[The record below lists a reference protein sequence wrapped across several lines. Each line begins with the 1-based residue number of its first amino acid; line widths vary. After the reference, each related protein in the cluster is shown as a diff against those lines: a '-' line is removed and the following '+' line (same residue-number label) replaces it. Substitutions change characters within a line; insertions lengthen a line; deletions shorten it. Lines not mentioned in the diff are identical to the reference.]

1 LVRFVFLTSPQ
12 SSSIVTDHSV
22 ICSSI
27 CWKTCPTNPSSCN
40 SDTHESL
47 RAEKLQKNR
56 RVVGRPA
63 CRCGLDAFEAEIRQI
78 ERVDKGIHHTNGIAL
93 LDPLIKAFRQQRR
106 LSAIG
111 TPNEALHELPRQIA
125 KRIIADSSFSRSQ
138 GQWRP
143 CRDDRYWRKAAT
155 HYRIAFRRSEII

>member
-1 LVRFVFLTSPQ
+1 
-12 SSSIVTDHSV
+12 
-22 ICSSI
+22 
-27 CWKTCPTNPSSCN
+27 
-40 SDTHESL
+40 
-47 RAEKLQKNR
+47 
-56 RVVGRPA
+56 VVGRPA

-111 TPNEALHELPRQIA
+111 APNEALHELPRQIA

-143 CRDDRYWRKAAT
+143 CRDDRYWRKAGI
-155 HYRIAFRRSEII
+155 R